1 MSGEGLDMKWLI
13 GVAALAVAAGLSGC
27 GATRFMDRSAVV
39 TEPSRCTA
47 KRFEV
52 YFADSE
58 ARLTEAARLAIGME
72 AAQLQ
77 GCDIRK
83 VQVIGLAD
91 ARGGATAN
99 QDLSERRAR
108 AVADALTAAGWPA
121 PAFDVDAV
129 GDEGAVTGSGVREPM
144 RRRTEVLVEAVPRQ
158 AP

>member
-1 MSGEGLDMKWLI
+1 MKWLV
-13 GVAALAVAAGLSGC
+13 GLSALAMAAGLSGC
-27 GATRFMDRSAVV
+27 GITRFMDRSTVV

-77 GCDIRK
+77 GCEIRK
-83 VQVIGLAD
+83 VQVLGLAD

-99 QDLSERRAR
+99 QDLSERRAQ
-108 AVADALTAAGWPA
+108 AVAEALTAAGWPA
-121 PAFDVDAV
+121 PAFEVEAV
-129 GDEGAVTGSGVREPM
+129 GDEGAVTDAGVREPM
-144 RRRTEVLVEAVPRQ
+144 RRRTEVLVEAAPR
-158 AP
+158 